1 MIAVLLAGCV
11 LGFELDDKALTCAAD
26 PYDWG
31 AGLTTHL
38 VNGEK
43 DGTFDYDP
51 DDGQVARVDG
61 SYDLAS
67 GDFAWTATFVADSW
81 RTTDEV
87 DGFGSASVN
96 GDLDVAFTLVS
107 ETGEGPAQSYDVRDV
122 HLGCDLSRTIED
134 AAGGVRVYD
143 GVFTGG
149 GLDYVH
155 TYVESDVLLEAVGRS
170 ESDGSFVETVDLAEE
185 GIEWTSTETGDTD
198 GVVIREYDRTFPELE
213 VHGSWTRHPDG
224 TLEVESVY
232 NPADT
237 PVETWTYT
245 VDAAGDGDG
254 KLKVA
259 PDATRCDLVFVAWDC
274 TQQGCDEGLVDGPCH
289 PPIAIPDWRVRL

>member
-1 MIAVLLAGCV
+1 MIALLLAGCI
-11 LGFELDDKALTCAAD
+11 LGFQLDDEALTCADD

-51 DDGQVARVDG
+51 DDPQVERVDG
-61 SYDLAS
+61 SYDLVS
-67 GDFAWTATFVADSW
+67 GDFAWTATFVSDSW

-87 DGFGSASVN
+87 DGFGAAFVN

-107 ETGEGPAQSYDVRDV
+107 ETGDGPAASYEVRDV
-122 HLGCDLSRTIED
+122 HLGCALSRTIED
-134 AAGGVRVYD
+134 GAGAFRVYD

-155 TYVESDVLLEAVGRS
+155 TYVESDGLLEAVGRW
-170 ESDGSFVETVDLAEE
+170 ESDGSFVETVDLAEG
-185 GIEWTSTETGDTD
+185 GIVWTSTETGDTD
-198 GVVIREYDRTFPELE
+198 GVVSREYDRTFPELE
-213 VHGSWTRHPDG
+213 VHGSWTRETDG
-224 TLEVESVY
+224 TLDVETVY

-245 VDAAGDGDG
+245 VDAHGDGDG

-259 PDATRCDLVFVAWDC
+259 PDATRCDLV
-274 TQQGCDEGLVDGPCH
+274 
-289 PPIAIPDWRVRL
+289 